1 MIGSEVITIDGLVGS
16 GKSTTARILAK
27 KLNFRHLDT
36 GAMYRVVA
44 LAASQY
50 HICPDNDAEL
60 KKLLEDL
67 DIELLS
73 MAGHGVVVLNGDDV
87 SELIRKPEIS
97 RVVGSFAD
105 KSIVRNFLVQR
116 QRAIGKSGKIVAE
129 GRDMASIV
137 FPDADLKFRM
147 VANLSE
153 RSRRRYSELLS
164 KGIEVEYLTV
174 KKDIERRDLEDATRD
189 YGDVS
194 SMDDVLEIDTSGSAV
209 EDQVE
214 NIFALIVSRRE
225 KIKR

>member
-44 LAASQY
+44 LAASQSD
-50 HICPDNDAEL
+50 ICPNNEAEL

-67 DIELLS
+67 DIELVS
-73 MAGHGVVVLNGDDV
+73 KVGRGVVVLDGEDV
-87 SELIRKPEIS
+87 SELIRQPEIS
-97 RVVGSFAD
+97 RIVGSFAD
-105 KSIVRNFLVQR
+105 TSIVRNFLVKR
-116 QRAIGKSGKIVAE
+116 QRATGKSGKLVAE

-153 RSRRRYSELLS
+153 RSRRRYTELLS
-164 KGIEVEYLTV
+164 KGVEVEYLSV
-174 KKDIERRDLEDATRD
+174 KEGIERRDLEDATRD
-189 YGDVS
+189 YGKVCS
-194 SMDDVLEIDTSGSAV
+194 SDDVIEIDTSNSTII
-209 EDQVE
+209 DQVQS
-214 NIFALIVSRRE
+214 IFSLIISRRE